1 MARFGMEGKEFEK
14 TSSNEKK
21 KKKKKSGEAQPLPV
35 K

>member
-1 MARFGMEGKEFEK
+1 MEGKEFEK

-21 KKKKKSGEAQPLPV
+21 KKKESGEAQPLPV